1 MLTIYNIKGFYLSKF
16 LWKFILMPLK
26 LMIVVTKS
34 VKEKVQKPNSCNIIL
49 WPTRS
54 AKKF

>member
-1 MLTIYNIKGFYLSKF
+1 ME
-16 LWKFILMPLK
+16 FILMPLK

-34 VKEKVQKPNSCNIIL
+34 DKEKVQIDHSCNIIL